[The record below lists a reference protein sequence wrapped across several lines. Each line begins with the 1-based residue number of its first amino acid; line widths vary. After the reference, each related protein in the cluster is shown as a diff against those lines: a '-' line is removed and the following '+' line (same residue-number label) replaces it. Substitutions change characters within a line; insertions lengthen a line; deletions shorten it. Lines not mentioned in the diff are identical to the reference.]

1 MPILK
6 VKNKETGQWEQVGV
20 STEATGAQIAAHN
33 VATDSHLDIRQAVTN
48 AGSALAAHNIASDS
62 HADIRQLIADL
73 HGANEAMAAAIADQ
87 GQSKIFYATIGT
99 NWTENT
105 TTGVKSQ
112 SIAIDGILASH
123 TAKVDHVYTGNGS
136 AASYTTYVTEENQ
149 FLDRITN
156 GFAKTYDG
164 GITFYIFDVANTVN
178 IPVIVEVS

>member
-6 VKNKETGQWEQVGV
+6 VKNKETGQWVQVGV

-33 VATDSHLDIRQAVTN
+33 
-48 AGSALAAHNIASDS
+48 ASPDA

-87 GQSKIFYATIGT
+87 GQSKIIYATIGT
-99 NWTENT
+99 NWTEDA

-112 SIAIDGILASH
+112 SIAIDGVLASH
-123 TAKVDHVYTGNGS
+123 TAKVDHVYSGDSS
-136 AASYTTYVTEENQ
+136 AESYTTFVEEETQ
-149 FLDRITN
+149 FLDYITN

-164 GITFYIFDVANTVN
+164 GITFYIFDAANTVN
-178 IPVIVEVS
+178 IPIIVEVS